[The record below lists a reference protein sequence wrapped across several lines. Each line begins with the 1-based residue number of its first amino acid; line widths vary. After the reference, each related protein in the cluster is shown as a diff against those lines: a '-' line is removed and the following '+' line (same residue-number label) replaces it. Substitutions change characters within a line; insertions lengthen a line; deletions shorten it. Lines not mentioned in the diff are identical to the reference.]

1 MYNNSGKKKKNYSQ
15 LDLQDFS
22 DDESDDGRRRQSN
35 FRDEYDD
42 TGNEASDYIR
52 NQQVMMQM
60 QDAGLDALSES
71 VMRLGEM
78 STNISEELGQQNKM
92 LDAMETDLD
101 DAGDQLDI
109 VTRSTKQLIAKSGGM
124 STFCLIA
131 GLSIVVLVLLF
142 LIIYGWN
149 KTTNQTNRGN
159 TFPQTSA

>member
-1 MYNNSGKKKKNYSQ
+1 MYNNNGKKKNYAQ
-15 LDLQDFS
+15 LNLQDFS
-22 DDESDDGRRRQSN
+22 DDESDDGRRHQSD

-60 QDAGLDALSES
+60 QDAGLDALSET
-71 VMRLGEM
+71 VVRLGEM
-78 STNISEELGQQNKM
+78 SNNISEELGQQNKM

-109 VTRSTKQLIAKSGGM
+109 VTRSTKELIAKSGGM

-131 GLSIVVLVLLF
+131 GLSMVVLVLLVLVLYF
-142 LIIYGWN
+142 
-149 KTTNQTNRGN
+149 
-159 TFPQTSA
+159 